1 MAGQPKPVSKKAGV
15 STGAIITLVVA
26 FLVLCVGMYYADTLK
41 GVVFLRPWSKAGPMG
56 AIRAYA
62 KALEA
67 DDEGAR
73 KAVGGSVGFE
83 CTVEGG
89 RIVALESGG
98 AFGSFPPT
106 PVDQATLSSFTP
118 DRDSYYRYTADPP
131 IYTAMLPV
139 REGGRLSFGM
149 TRVNGKWAT
158 ISLNPIGTGKQ

>member
-83 CTVEGG
+83 CTVEGDASWRSIG
-89 RIVALESGG
+89 RRSAPSRPRWTRPRCRASRRTETRI
-98 AFGSFPPT
+98 T
-106 PVDQATLSSFTP
+106 ATRP
-118 DRDSYYRYTADPP
+118 PP